1 MQGTCTNDVFIS
13 AFRVMAKSELW
24 VIVIQPSETVPGCK
38 RKLPS
43 FTPST
48 HVSSSI
54 PRSSRHNANQSLFP
68 RRSSRQD
75 VMKRLVLA
83 LLLFIFK
90 HLAIAPALTPEADI
104 TLVNPSMFARE
115 GYRRHNM
122 MLSMCSHKPPV
133 HES

>member
-1 MQGTCTNDVFIS
+1 
-13 AFRVMAKSELW
+13 
-24 VIVIQPSETVPGCK
+24 
-38 RKLPS
+38 
-43 FTPST
+43 
-48 HVSSSI
+48 
-54 PRSSRHNANQSLFP
+54 
-68 RRSSRQD
+68 
-75 VMKRLVLA
+75 MKRLVLA

-90 HLAIAPALTPEADI
+90 ESAVAPLTPEADI

>member
-1 MQGTCTNDVFIS
+1 INTHDREKLFPLVNKHFQTITIS
-13 AFRVMAKSELW
+13 DGH
-24 VIVIQPSETVPGCK
+24 QPFP
-38 RKLPS
+38 
-43 FTPST
+43 
-48 HVSSSI
+48 H
-54 PRSSRHNANQSLFP
+54 RSSRK
-68 RRSSRQD
+68 D

-90 HLAIAPALTPEADI
+90 HLAIAPDLTPEADI
-104 TLVNPSMFARE
+104 TLVNPSMFACE